1 MKEIKLKDICM
12 YWFKQGTTTAN
23 LELIQDCMETINKG
37 VDDDPIKVLNELVLM
52 FLKLNIGAGKHL
64 IEENPT
70 LEKLI
75 DSNDIIYMEDEEND
89 TTTSD

>member
-1 MKEIKLKDICM
+1 MKEIKLKDICT
-12 YWFKQGTTTAN
+12 YWFEQGATTTT
-23 LELIQDCMETINKG
+23 LRLIHECMETINKG
-37 VDDDPIKVLNELVLM
+37 VDDDPIRVLNELVLM

-64 IEENPT
+64 KEENPT

-75 DSNDIIYMEDEEND
+75 DSNDIIYMEDKEDD